1 MKKTGIIVLSSML
14 YWMLVGCNHTA
25 GDSGLSEFGKAYDL
39 RHKAYDTE
47 LMFRF
52 ASIQVLDS
60 LLLIFS
66 YDSDNICSFYSISD
80 RMKPVCQYG
89 RLGNGPH
96 EFLQPALTYAY
107 KNTFGLNEVNKQE
120 LFIMEINPDKNGQL
134 FVTEKKRL
142 KAPYKMKKGEL
153 VLPDAFFT
161 RLDDSHYISRIC
173 GGENNFFSLLD
184 SNLQP
189 IERFGESPVKEE
201 LSPLASRNRLQGIM
215 ATYEGAMFFAA
226 NSLPY
231 LASYRLESGKMRKIW
246 SFYYHE
252 PHYYVRN
259 GDLLFDKEKSFGQ
272 VLDLDMDG
280 QYIYLLYLDQLL
292 SEYDYAKTDKSLA
305 NKVLVFDYAGNAKA
319 VLKLDCRLQQMAL
332 SKDGRKLYGISQ
344 LPEPTIVEFDLP
356 EMFVSKE

>member
-1 MKKTGIIVLSSML
+1 MKKAGIIALSSML
-14 YWMLVGCNHTA
+14 YWMLVGCNHTV
-25 GDSGLSEFGKAYDL
+25 GDSGLSGFDKAYDL

-80 RMKPVCQYG
+80 HMKLVCQYG
-89 RLGNGPH
+89 KLGNGPH

-120 LFIMEINPDKNGQL
+120 LFIMEVNPDKNGQL

-153 VLPDAFFT
+153 VLPEAFFT

-189 IERFGESPVKEE
+189 VERFGESPIKEE
-201 LSPLASRNRLQGIM
+201 LPPIASRGRLQGKVIAHEGVM
-215 ATYEGAMFFAA
+215 CFAT
-226 NSLPY
+226 NDLPY
-231 LASYRLESGKMRKIW
+231 IACYRLESGKMQKSW
-246 SFYYHE
+246 SFYYRK
-252 PHYYVRN
+252 PYYYVRN

-292 SEYDYAKTDKSLA
+292 SEYNYTKTEKSLA
-305 NKVLVFDYAGNAKA
+305 NKVLVFDYEGNAIA
-319 VLKLDCRLQQMAL
+319 VLKLDCRLQEMAL
-332 SKDGRKLYGISQ
+332 SKDSRKLYGISQ

-356 EMFVSKE
+356 EMFVPKE